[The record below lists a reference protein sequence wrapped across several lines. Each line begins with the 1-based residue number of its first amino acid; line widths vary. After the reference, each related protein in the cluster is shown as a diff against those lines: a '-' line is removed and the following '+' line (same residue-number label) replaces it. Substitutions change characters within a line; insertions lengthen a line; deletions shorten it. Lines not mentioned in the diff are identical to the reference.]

1 MKKKNI
7 ALILPLAILLSACSN
22 TVDPAY
28 KDISSRTAPC
38 IDGGPDT
45 VAQKFYDLRVQQ
57 IGNQSGLPDDN
68 LSAQFRPYLSQAL
81 YEQIQTARKQAGNR
95 TSSGVTRKQAGN
107 RTSSGVNSTQTI
119 NGDIFT
125 SLREGSTSADVAS
138 ASTIP
143 NTDARNIPLRVNLT
157 HQSAGGQS
165 VMWQDE
171 VLMIREG
178 TCWVVDDIRFMG
190 VSAPASSLRQLLG
203 DH

>member
-57 IGNQSGLPDDN
+57 ISNQSGLPDDN

-81 YEQIQTARKQAGNR
+81 YEQIQTA
-95 TSSGVTRKQAGN
+95 RKQAGN